1 MFIPTTMIRKSFS
14 RLILKIWLHYSHI
27 FFFFQQ
33 HPSHDLATG
42 PVCSPDKSSRTRMDG
57 WMDGLA
63 KNCAHVQTITG
74 LIVIKVSL
82 IYPEILM
89 CRKTQ
94 QIKVKKFTLSQNS
107 SVSQCEHTL
116 EIKAPAS
123 KMALMCLSQP
133 EFSRPHRKSLMD
145 GDLISPTARERAS
158 DKKEEEKE
166 TQRGDQIDTLAVTPP
181 HPNTHSTTYHRWFSA
196 GCSSSREC
204 SQCRWRA
211 AWCWCN
217 SPRSHSLYL
226 LLDLPWHL
234 AIYEIIITAHN
245 CTIYH
250 ANNPEDEEGYLGSGV
265 HHVDVITARVGLH

>member
-1 MFIPTTMIRKSFS
+1 
-14 RLILKIWLHYSHI
+14 
-27 FFFFQQ
+27 
-33 HPSHDLATG
+33 
-42 PVCSPDKSSRTRMDG
+42 
-57 WMDGLA
+57 
-63 KNCAHVQTITG
+63 
-74 LIVIKVSL
+74 
-82 IYPEILM
+82 M

-181 HPNTHSTTYHRWFSA
+181 PTQTHTPLLTIDDSLL
-196 GCSSSREC
+196 
-204 SQCRWRA
+204 A
-211 AWCWCN
+211 APHHMN
-217 SPRSHSLYL
+217 VLN
-226 LLDLPWHL
+226 
-234 AIYEIIITAHN
+234 A
-245 CTIYH
+245 
-250 ANNPEDEEGYLGSGV
+250 DEEQLDVGV
-265 HHVDVITARVGLH
+265 IVLVLIAFTCCSICHGI